1 MRKFIWYLLMLMVAG
16 ALIGYYYAQRDFRND
31 IRYTEADINISSQDL
46 YAAFSVDE
54 DSANNR
60 FLGKI
65 IAVTGLVQS
74 VDAQPEKTTISLG
87 TGDPMSA
94 VVCEMNAN
102 IQSDFTGIVRGE
114 ELTVKGEC
122 SGMLFDIILVNCVI
136 NE

>member
-1 MRKFIWYLLMLMVAG
+1 MKKFIWYLLMLMVAA
-16 ALIGYYYAQRDFRND
+16 ALIGYYYTQRDFRND
-31 IRYTEADINISSQDL
+31 IRYIKADINISAQDL
-46 YAAFSVDE
+46 HAAFSVDE
-54 DSANNR
+54 DSANGR

-65 IAVTGLVQS
+65 IAVAGLVQS
-74 VDAQPEKTTISLG
+74 VDTLPEKTTISLD

-122 SGMLFDIILVNCVI
+122 SGKLFDIILVNCVI

>member
-1 MRKFIWYLLMLMVAG
+1 MRKFILYLLMLMVAG

>member
-1 MRKFIWYLLMLMVAG
+1 MRKFILYLLMLMVAG
-16 ALIGYYYAQRDFRND
+16 ALIGYYYTQRDFRND